1 MRQHRHTLCALL
13 TLGVLALACTPAAS
27 PARPAPPAAPAP
39 GGAPAPAAQP
49 ATGGAPPVLHKVAA
63 AYSSLSGSQMPIY
76 LAVENGLFA
85 KHGLEVEATY
95 IASGTT
101 ALQSLLANEIQF
113 TAGSGGEPTAAYL
126 NGAPAQILLGWIN
139 TFPNLFMVDP
149 SITSPE
155 QLRGKPIGISRFGGQ
170 PHVAARLA
178 LKKWGLNPDSDV
190 QYLQLGGVPEILAGM
205 QSGAVVGGVFTPPT
219 NVRARQLG
227 YRVLGDL
234 GQMGIPFQGT
244 VLIGMQP
251 YVEANPDITKRF
263 LRAILEGIHLYLTD
277 DAASRAALAKYTRT
291 EDVELLDESNN
302 YYRAIVER
310 RPYPTL
316 DGLQTILDDLADSD
330 PRARVIRPEQ
340 IVNTRPLEEI
350 EREGFLKQLYGE

>member
-1 MRQHRHTLCALL
+1 MLK
-13 TLGVLALACTPAAS
+13 VLVLACTPAAS
-27 PARPAPPAAPAP
+27 PARPAQPAASAP

-49 ATGGAPPVLHKVAA
+49 ATSAAPPVLHKVSA

-170 PHVAARLA
+170 PHV
-178 LKKWGLNPDSDV
+178 GEGVFGVSSDGFPEV
-190 QYLQLGGVPEILAGM
+190 KDAPVEVAVIPFVPEIKSR
-205 QSGAVVGGVFTPPT
+205 Q
-219 NVRARQLG
+219 VRL
-227 YRVLGDL
+227 VSL
-234 GQMGIPFQGT
+234 
-244 VLIGMQP
+244 
-251 YVEANPDITKRF
+251 
-263 LRAILEGIHLYLTD
+263 
-277 DAASRAALAKYTRT
+277 
-291 EDVELLDESNN
+291 
-302 YYRAIVER
+302 
-310 RPYPTL
+310 
-316 DGLQTILDDLADSD
+316 
-330 PRARVIRPEQ
+330 
-340 IVNTRPLEEI
+340 
-350 EREGFLKQLYGE
+350 